1 MRPRHLLRQGYVKL
15 ALICPLGV
23 GEAQSRDAGNGYQA
37 TTPASRALVGEN
49 QAEHAEEPKL

>member
-49 QAEHAEEPKL
+49 QAEHVA